1 MTTPPTDIAVVGWAQ
16 TPMVRHTDQSET
28 QLLMDV
34 ITDALE
40 PLGLTRA
47 DVDFTCLGSCDYIT
61 GQAFSF
67 VSNLDAIGAWPP
79 KRDSHVEMDGAWA
92 LYEAW
97 LRLQEGDIEIA
108 VVTGS
113 GRSSTGDP
121 ALIYPMEMD
130 PYFLAPLGADPLTF
144 AALQARAVIDA
155 GIADERSM
163 AEVAVRSRG
172 KGDVDALLAEDYVR
186 EPLRRHDVPPIT
198 DGAAAMVLATR
209 RPGPRARR
217 AAGLHHRLRPPHR
230 VPQPV
235 VPGARR
241 LAVDPHR
248 GRRPPGSATGRS
260 RSPSCRPRSPT
271 RSCCCARC
279 SASATTSPSTRRA
292 ARCASNPIM
301 ATGLCRIGYAAD
313 HIFGGGNR
321 ALGPLDLGPVPAT
334 EPDLHPGGTVMS
346 GSPCAIVGVGQTHH
360 KSRRL
365 DVSFGGLVRE
375 AVFRALDDAQM
386 TMADIDAVV
395 LGKAPDLFEGVM
407 KPELY
412 LSDALGAV
420 GKPMFRVHTAGSVGG
435 TTGIVAASHVQAGKH
450 RTVLAVAFEKQSEG
464 NAQFA
469 LGSGKGASLG
479 AGGAFAPFIR
489 AYIHRSGAP
498 EHIGWK
504 VAVKDRLN
512 ALKNPYAHLKI
523 EDISIEKVKA
533 SPMMWE
539 PIRFLESCPSSDG
552 ACAVVLT
559 DEAGGKAAAAD
570 GRPPA
575 WILGASSRSEPPSFP
590 GRDPVRPAGR
600 ACTCADDVYAQAGI
614 TDPREQIDMAELYV
628 PFSWHEAIWLEAHGL
643 ADEGDGWKMIDD
655 GTTELDGALPD
666 QRSGGVL
673 SSNPIGASGPAP
685 LRRGGQPGARRRRRA
700 PGRRAPRSRW
710 PWPTAP
716 TASTSACGSS
726 GSSLQPFG

>member
-1 MTTPPTDIAVVGWAQ
+1 MVGWAQ
-16 TPMVRHTDQSET
+16 TPMVRRTDKSET
-28 QLLMDV
+28 QLLMDA
-34 ITDALE
+34 ITDALS

-47 DVDFTCLGSCDYIT
+47 DIDFTCLGSCDYIT

-172 KGDVDALLAEDYVR
+172 QGDVDALLAEEFVR

-198 DGAAAMVLATR
+198 DGAAAMVLAT
-209 RPGPRARR
+209 GDRARR
-217 AAGLHHRLRPPHR
+217 LVDRPAYITGFDHRTECHN
-230 VPQPV
+230 
-235 VPGARR
+235 
-241 LAVDPHR
+241 
-248 GRRPPGSATGRS
+248 
-260 RSPSCRPRSPT
+260 PSFR
-271 RSCCCARC
+271 ALDD
-279 SASATTSPSTRRA
+279 SPSTRLA
-292 ARCASNPIM
+292 AEAAGLAS
-301 ATGLCRIGYAAD
+301 
-313 HIFGGGNR
+313 
-321 ALGPLDLGPVPAT
+321 GPVEVAELQAAFTHEELLLASVLGLGDGRGGEPVGRRAPGQPDHGHRPVPDRLRRRPRDRRGPSGPGPFDIGAVPAA
-334 EPDLHPGGTVMS
+334 EPRLHPGGRTMS
-346 GSPCAIVGVGQTHH
+346 ARPCAVVGVGQTHH

-435 TTGIVAASHVQAGKH
+435 TTAIVAASHVQVGKH

-469 LGSGKGASLG
+469 LGSGRGASLG

-512 ALKNPYAHLKI
+512 ALKNPYAHLRI

-552 ACAVVLT
+552 ACAMVLT

-575 WILGASSRSEPPSFP
+575 WVLGASSRSEPPSFP
-590 GRDPVRPAGR
+590 GRDPVRPA
-600 ACTCADDVYAQAGI
+600 AALQCAADVYDQAGI
-614 TDPREQIDMAELYV
+614 TDPRRQIDMAELYV
-628 PFSWHEAIWLEAHGL
+628 PFSWHEPIWLESFGL
-643 ADEGDGWKMIDD
+643 ADEGEGWKLVDD
-655 GTTELDGALPD
+655 GTTELGGSLPINA
-666 QRSGGVL
+666 SGGVL
-673 SSNPIGASGPAP
+673 SSNPIGASGL
-685 LRRGGQPGARRRRRA
+685 LRFAEAANQVRGAAGEHQVEGAKVA
-700 PGRRAPRSRW
+700 IGMAYGANSQYF
-710 PWPTAP
+710 
-716 TASTSACGSS
+716 STWAV